1 MKNCFSHIY
10 PNDMKETSDEDNVY
24 EFYKRNLSFEEN
36 VTKLTYTLKRIM
48 NRYPIIIEWQN
59 QELLTAET
67 VKVQSR
73 IT

>member
-1 MKNCFSHIY
+1 
-10 PNDMKETSDEDNVY
+10 MKETSDEDNVY

-48 NRYPIIIEWQN
+48 NRYPIIIEWRN